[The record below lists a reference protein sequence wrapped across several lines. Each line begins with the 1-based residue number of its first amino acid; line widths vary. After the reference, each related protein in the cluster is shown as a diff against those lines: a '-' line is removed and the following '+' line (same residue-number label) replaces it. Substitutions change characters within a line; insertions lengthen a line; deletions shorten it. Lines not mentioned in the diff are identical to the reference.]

1 MSMRLTV
8 VTQWVHDQ
16 DEALAFYTE
25 KLGMELRE
33 DVTLEELGGFRWLA
47 VGPSGQ
53 PDMAVALLKIPGPPV
68 YDEQTAAKLQDVVAK
83 GAAGGLFFAS
93 EDLQK
98 LYAQLKENGVDI
110 VQEPTEQPYGVDMA
124 LRDPSGNEIRVA
136 TRTGV

>member
-1 MSMRLTV
+1 MRLTV

-16 DEALAFYTE
+16 GEALAFYTE

-33 DVTLEELGGFRWLA
+33 DVTLDELGGFRWLA
-47 VGPSGQ
+47 VGPPGQ
-53 PDMAVALLKIPGPPV
+53 PEMAVALLKIPGPPV

-93 EDLQK
+93 DDLQR
-98 LYAQLKENGVDI
+98 LYGQLKENGVDI

-124 LRDPSGNEIRVA
+124 VRDPSGNEIRVA
-136 TRTGV
+136 ERH